1 MPLGRQCQSDQLE
14 VSEYNMI
21 KRVMLD
27 KDGWPTELDWKAI
40 RRVAL
45 ELRAYS
51 EAAPLGEVLQ
61 YEYKTRVM
69 PLIEA
74 TLDRSIEIPFPL
86 NKYPYDIRYIMEG
99 LYPELVPKF
108 RSIYS
113 EFMCRI
119 RPDIGIMSL
128 SYHESGNTIYD
139 YKKYRETDENGN
151 VYEMC
156 WFED

>member
-1 MPLGRQCQSDQLE
+1 
-14 VSEYNMI
+14 MI
-21 KRVMLD
+21 KRVKLD

-40 RRVAL
+40 RRVTL
-45 ELRAYS
+45 ELKAYI

-61 YEYKTRVM
+61 YEYKSRVV

-74 TLDRSIEIPFPL
+74 TLDGSIQIP
-86 NKYPYDIRYIMEG
+86 YPYNEFPYNVRYIMEG
-99 LYPELVPKF
+99 LYPELVEEF
-108 RSIYS
+108 NELYS

-128 SYHESGNTIYD
+128 SYHESGNTVYD
-139 YKKYRETDENGN
+139 YKKYRETDDDGN